1 MPSLSSIHI
10 ITTRNIFYINRRIVA
25 QESLHL
31 IILFKHPHNFTKS
44 TISPK
49 TFYFYLI
56 FNILFLISHSIFIT
70 FA

>member
-10 ITTRNIFYINRRIVA
+10 ITTRNIFYINRRIVV

-31 IILFKHPHNFTKS
+31 ITLFKHPHNFTKS

-49 TFYFYLI
+49 TFYF
-56 FNILFLISHSIFIT
+56 FNF
-70 FA
+70 